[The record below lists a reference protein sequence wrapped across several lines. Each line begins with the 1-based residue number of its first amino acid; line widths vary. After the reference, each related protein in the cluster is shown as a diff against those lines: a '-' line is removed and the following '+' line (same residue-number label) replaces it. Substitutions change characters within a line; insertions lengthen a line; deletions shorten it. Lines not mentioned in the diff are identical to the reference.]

1 MKKQEIINKIKNRE
15 YAILN
20 NDSSSCIK
28 VLDKIFNEPIK
39 ASGTFQYY
47 LAMINQKEWYG
58 DDTNPLPNEIKATEL
73 LKILEGNEVQH
84 NLPTLTETQQFK
96 AIGRLAGRY
105 LNKPLKQ
112 LNDYT
117 EVQFLQRSGD
127 YYHFLCDKKYVVVC
141 VIVSE

>member
-1 MKKQEIINKIKNRE
+1 MKKQEIIQKIKNRE
-15 YAILN
+15 CAILN
-20 NDSSSCIK
+20 DDSSSCIK
-28 VLDKIFNEPIK
+28 VLDLIFNEPIK

-73 LKILEGNEVQH
+73 LKILEEESD
-84 NLPTLTETQQFK
+84 LPTLTENQQFK

-112 LNDYT
+112 LNDYS
-117 EVQFLQRSGD
+117 EVQYLQRSGD